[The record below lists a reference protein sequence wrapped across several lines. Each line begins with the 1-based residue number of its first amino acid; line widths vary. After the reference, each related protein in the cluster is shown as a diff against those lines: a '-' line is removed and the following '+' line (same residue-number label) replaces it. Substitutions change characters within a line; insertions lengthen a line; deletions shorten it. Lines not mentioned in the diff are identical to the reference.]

1 MTVFGIGGCM
11 ALMLVGYGVRDS
23 VYEIADI
30 QYEEIQLYDGHI
42 FYKDDVTKTE
52 KEELKEY
59 LKTDSDIQ
67 SYMEA
72 ETSEC
77 KRRGYHQ
84 SEEGNGEECHCKD
97 CAYL

>member
-59 LKTDSDIQ
+59 LKNRFRYSEL
-67 SYMEA
+67 YGGRYA
-72 ETSEC
+72 EC
-77 KRRGYHQ
+77 DRIRRR
-84 SEEGNGEECHCKD
+84 
-97 CAYL
+97 